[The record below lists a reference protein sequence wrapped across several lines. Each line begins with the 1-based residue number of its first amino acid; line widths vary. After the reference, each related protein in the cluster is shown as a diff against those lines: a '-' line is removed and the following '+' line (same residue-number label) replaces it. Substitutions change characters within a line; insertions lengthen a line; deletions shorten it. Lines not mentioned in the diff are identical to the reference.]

1 MSRRQITPW
10 LRTPFPATSWEG
22 AELVEVD
29 PAYVPMLLQD
39 LEPRKVKSLWTSPE
53 QWAIGYDAVCKQQ
66 EALLMGAR
74 EDIIR
79 EIRSARG
86 SIPPGEP
93 TDLET
98 YPVGSYPGVAL
109 ADIVGSLNT
118 NGRSA
123 ALILS
128 SIETILQTQAEGEGG
143 QLDALLQIVAL
154 LSV

>member
-1 MSRRQITPW
+1 MSRRQVTPW
-10 LRTPFPATSWEG
+10 LRTPYPATSWDG
-22 AELVEVD
+22 VELVEVA

-39 LEPRKVKSLWTSPE
+39 LEPRKAKSLWTSPE

-79 EIRSARG
+79 EIRDTRG
-86 SIPPGEP
+86 SIPEGAP

-98 YPVGSYPGVAL
+98 YPVGTYPGIQI
-109 ADIVGSLNT
+109 ADVVGSLNT

-123 ALILS
+123 ASILAS
-128 SIETILQTQAEGEGG
+128 VESILQAQGEGEGG
-143 QLDALLQIVAL
+143 QLEALLQIVAL